1 MTVLRRSPAAI
12 ALPAARFIFAGESAE
27 SMAGIETP
35 CTKVCTVDPRSGLC
49 LGCGRSL
56 AEIERWLFLTVAER
70 AKIMAEL
77 PERIA
82 ALKRRGRDAS

>member
-1 MTVLRRSPAAI
+1 MTNV
-12 ALPAARFIFAGESAE
+12 ES
-27 SMAGIETP
+27 P

-56 AEIERWLFLTVAER
+56 AEIERWLFFTTAER

-77 PERIA
+77 PARLA
-82 ALKRRGRDAS
+82 ALERRARGSSSA